1 MPTPRSRPQVT
12 PTRKPTAT
20 ATPTARPQPA
30 PASDREGVWAGRVE
44 RPGPATHWFPWVALR
59 ITPGESPD
67 VDPWRL
73 EGGPVS
79 LPAFECQPQRLEEGW
94 QLGDCVGVQATV
106 FVPGEGESGLKIQL
120 QHENRDSDTIT
131 LARLPQRDEP
141 IASANVSLLWH
152 QPGHGIH
159 ADIWAAEGLVF
170 APHFSSPD
178 IEILDTTTGSILGTA
193 RLPESEGQE
202 TDSAW
207 DVKARDG
214 LLYAATPLSGL
225 VVFDVSQPTAPEL
238 IGQYRVFV
246 EESPLEN
253 FTNIHNIFLS
263 PDGGLVYAINTS
275 GGIYS
280 DLRIIDVSDP
290 TSPIEA
296 GRFSIEA
303 KADWTSADTIF
314 QVHDVNVIEREGRL
328 IAFLNYAAA
337 GLWILDVTDARSIEV
352 LSSIEWDG
360 IFSHSGWP
368 FPRNG
373 KLYYAH
379 ASEGYDRHLTILEV
393 TDLTD
398 PQVISRFSTRA
409 GLSVHNIEVLDGIAY
424 VSYYIDGLRVV
435 DLRDPENP
443 KEVGHFDTV
452 PAQDER
458 DIVQGLWGVHVDDG
472 VVYASDFETG
482 TYAFEVDLN

>member
-1 MPTPRSRPQVT
+1 M
-12 PTRKPTAT
+12 
-20 ATPTARPQPA
+20 
-30 PASDREGVWAGRVE
+30 
-44 RPGPATHWFPWVALR
+44 
-59 ITPGESPD
+59 
-67 VDPWRL
+67 
-73 EGGPVS
+73 
-79 LPAFECQPQRLEEGW
+79 
-94 QLGDCVGVQATV
+94 
-106 FVPGEGESGLKIQL
+106 
-120 QHENRDSDTIT
+120 
-131 LARLPQRDEP
+131 
-141 IASANVSLLWH
+141 
-152 QPGHGIH
+152 
-159 ADIWAAEGLVF
+159 
-170 APHFSSPD
+170 
-178 IEILDTTTGSILGTA
+178 
-193 RLPESEGQE
+193 
-202 TDSAW
+202 
-207 DVKARDG
+207 
-214 LLYAATPLSGL
+214 
-225 VVFDVSQPTAPEL
+225 
-238 IGQYRVFV
+238 
-246 EESPLEN
+246 
-253 FTNIHNIFLS
+253 
-263 PDGGLVYAINTS
+263 
-275 GGIYS
+275 
-280 DLRIIDVSDP
+280 
-290 TSPIEA
+290 
-296 GRFSIEA
+296 
-303 KADWTSADTIF
+303 
-314 QVHDVNVIEREGRL
+314 HDVNVIEREGRL

-360 IFSHSGWP
+360 IFSHSGRP